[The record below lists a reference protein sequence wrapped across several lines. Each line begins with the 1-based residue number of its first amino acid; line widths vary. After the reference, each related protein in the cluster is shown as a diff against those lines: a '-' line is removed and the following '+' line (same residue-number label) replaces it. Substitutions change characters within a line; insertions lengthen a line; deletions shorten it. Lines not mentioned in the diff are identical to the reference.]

1 MTGLLS
7 GVAGIVSGIGGSLI
21 SNIFNFFTE
30 KQKNKHE
37 LDLIKARVEEMKAE
51 SELHIKEITVQG
63 EINQEI
69 ANQAS
74 FDLSQKYGNQRLID
88 SPMIL
93 KLFDSKWSRW
103 AGVFLVMI
111 MAIVDV
117 INTAMR
123 PAITIVLMYITTAIT
138 YQHIMIMQENQ
149 KIVSPEMLLMIIDS
163 IIYLTFTVVG
173 WWFGDRTI
181 SKFIKSR
188 GK

>member
-1 MTGLLS
+1 MGILS

-21 SNIFNFFTE
+21 TNIFNFFTA

-37 LDLIKARVEEMKAE
+37 IDLIQARIEEMKAE

-74 FDLSQKYGNQRLID
+74 FDLSQKYGNERLID

-93 KLFDSKWSRW
+93 KLFDSRWSRW
-103 AGVFLVMI
+103 AGVTLVML

-117 INTAMR
+117 IRTAMR
-123 PAITIVLMYITTAIT
+123 PAITIVLMYITTGIT
-138 YQHIMIMQENQ
+138 YQHIMIMKEHQE
-149 KIVSPEMLLMIIDS
+149 IVTPEMLLMIIDS

-181 SKFIKSR
+181 
-188 GK
+188 GKYVTGKRK